1 MPAQR
6 CCNIRGLDGGPPLA
20 NQGRLRSEGAM
31 YQDYGLLIGG
41 EWRRAGGAGEI
52 AVADPATGEVIGA
65 APAASVQDV
74 EDAIAAA
81 DQGLKAWR
89 ATQAWA
95 RADLLHKVADI
106 MAARAEEAARRITLE
121 TGKPIAQARREWGL
135 SLDQFRWH
143 AEEARRIYGRIIESR
158 APGGRVEIS
167 HEPVGIAAAFTAW
180 NFPAFLIARK
190 VAPALAAGCSI
201 IVRPSR
207 EVPGTAML
215 LIDCVKQAGIPA
227 GVVNLVIGPTTTTY
241 DPIMASPRVRKISL
255 TGSTAIGQQMIR
267 DSASTLKRV
276 SMELGGNAPVVVF
289 DDAQV
294 DQVLDL
300 SVPVKFANAGQVC
313 VTADR
318 FYVHERLVKP
328 FVEGFTAR
336 ARALKLGHGLEES
349 SQMGPLINQRRVDA
363 MEKIVADATARGGH
377 IETGGG
383 RPKGQNKGF
392 FFEPTVISNLPDDAL
407 AMREENFGPIAAITA
422 FASAEEA
429 YERANSS
436 EHGLAAY
443 VFTRDPARM
452 REAAARLESGMV
464 GVNSYALAAA
474 EAPFGGIKAS
484 GMGREGGAE
493 GILDYMNVKLTQ
505 VVV

>member
-1 MPAQR
+1 
-6 CCNIRGLDGGPPLA
+6 
-20 NQGRLRSEGAM
+20 M
-31 YQDYGLLIGG
+31 YESYGLLIGG
-41 EWRRAGGAGEI
+41 EWRRKGGAGEI
-52 AVADPATGEVIGA
+52 AVSDPATGEVMGT
-65 APAASVQDV
+65 APAASAEEV
-74 EDAIAAA
+74 EEAIDCAAKG
-81 DQGLKAWR
+81 QKLWR
-89 ATQAWA
+89 GTQAWM
-95 RADLLHKVADI
+95 RADLLHRVADR
-106 MAARAEEAARRITLE
+106 MVSRAEEAARRITLE
-121 TGKPIAQARREWGL
+121 TGKPLAQAKREWGL
-135 SLDQFRWH
+135 STDQFRWY

-215 LIDCVKQAGIPA
+215 LMDCVKQAGVPA
-227 GVVNLVIGPTTTTY
+227 GVVNLVIGPTATTY
-241 DPIMASPRVRKISL
+241 DPIMASPAVRKISL

-267 DSASTLKRV
+267 DSAATLKRV
-276 SMELGGNAPVVVF
+276 SMELGGNAPVIVF
-289 DDAQV
+289 DDADV
-294 DQVLDL
+294 EQVLDL

-349 SQMGPLINQRRVDA
+349 TQMGPLINQRRVDA
-363 MEKIVADATARGGH
+363 MERIVADAKGRGGR

-383 RPKGQNKGF
+383 RPAGQNKGF
-392 FFEPTVISNLPDDAL
+392 FFEPTVITGLPDDAL
-407 AMREENFGPIAAITA
+407 AVAEENFGPIAAISP
-422 FASAEEA
+422 FDSAEEA
-429 YERANSS
+429 YARANTS

-443 VFTRDPARM
+443 VFTREPARM
-452 REAAARLESGMV
+452 REAAQRLEAGMV

-505 VVV
+505 VAV

>member
-1 MPAQR
+1 MYEKF
-6 CCNIRGLDGGPPLA
+6 GLFIDG
-20 NQGRLRSEGAM
+20 QWRSKT
-31 YQDYGLLIGG
+31 
-41 EWRRAGGAGEI
+41 GGAALDI
-52 AVADPATGEVIGA
+52 TDPATGEVIGSS
-65 APAASVQDV
+65 PSASVADV
-74 EDAIAAA
+74 EEAIAAA
-81 DQGLKAWR
+81 EKGLKVWR
-89 ATQAWA
+89 ETQAWA
-95 RADLLHKVADI
+95 RADLLHAVANI
-106 MAARAEEAARRITLE
+106 MVARTEEAARRMTLE
-121 TGKPIAQARREWGL
+121 TGKPLAQSRREWGL
-135 SLDQFRWH
+135 SIDQFRWY

-167 HEPVGIAAAFTAW
+167 HEPVGVAAAFTAW

-207 EVPGTAML
+207 EVPGTAMI
-215 LIDCVKQAGIPA
+215 LIDCVREAGIPA
-227 GVVNLVIGPTTTTY
+227 GVVNLVIGPTATTY
-241 DPIMASPRVRKISL
+241 DPIMASKAVRKISL

-267 DSASTLKRV
+267 DSAATLKRV
-276 SMELGGNAPVVVF
+276 SMELGGNAPVLVF
-289 DDAQV
+289 EDANV
-294 DQVLDL
+294 DQVLDV

-318 FYVHERLVKP
+318 FYVHESLEKK

-349 SQMGPLINQRRVDA
+349 TQMGPLINQRRVDA
-363 MEKIVADATARGGH
+363 MEKVIADAKKRGGR

-383 RPKGQNKGF
+383 RPQGQNKGF
-392 FFEPTVISNLPDDAL
+392 FFEPTVITGLPDDAL
-407 AMREENFGPIAAITA
+407 AIAEENFGPIAAISP
-422 FASAEEA
+422 FSKPEEA
-429 YERANSS
+429 YARANSS

-452 REAAARLESGMV
+452 REAARRLEAGMV

>member
-1 MPAQR
+1 
-6 CCNIRGLDGGPPLA
+6 
-20 NQGRLRSEGAM
+20 M
-31 YQDYGLLIGG
+31 YENYGLLIGG
-41 EWRRAGGAGEI
+41 EWRRHGGAGAI
-52 AVADPATGEVIGA
+52 DVTDPATGEVIGA
-65 APAASVQDV
+65 APAASAADV
-74 EDAIAAA
+74 GEAIAAA
-81 DQGLKAWR
+81 EQGLKTWR
-89 ATQAWA
+89 ATQGGA
-95 RADLLHKVADI
+95 RADMLHAVAGI
-106 MAARAEEAARRITLE
+106 RASRPGAAARRITLE
-121 TGKPIAQARREWGL
+121 TGKPIAQSRREWAL
-135 SLDQFRWH
+135 STDQFRWH
-143 AEEARRIYGRIIESR
+143 AEEARRIYGRIVESR
-158 APGGRVEIS
+158 APGGRVEIA

-190 VAPALAAGCSI
+190 VAPALAAGCAI

-227 GVVNLVIGPTTTTY
+227 GVVNLVIGPTSTTY
-241 DPIMASPRVRKISL
+241 DPIMASPKVRKISL

-267 DSASTLKRV
+267 DSAATLKRV
-276 SMELGGNAPVVVF
+276 SMELGGNAPVLVF
-289 DDAQV
+289 EDAQLE
-294 DQVLDL
+294 QVLDL

-336 ARALKLGHGLEES
+336 AKALKLGHGLDEA

-363 MEKIVADATARGGH
+363 MERIVADATARGGR
-377 IETGGG
+377 IETGGA
-383 RPKGQNKGF
+383 RPQGQNKGF
-392 FFEPTVISNLPDDAL
+392 FFAPTVITGLPDDAV
-407 AMREENFGPIAAITA
+407 AMAEENFGPIAAITA
-422 FASAEEA
+422 FATAEEA

-452 REAAARLESGMV
+452 REAAARLEAGMV

-484 GMGREGGAE
+484 GMGREGGSE